1 MFESSH
7 VEGGVKRKR
16 LSEGQ
21 DPIRFTWI
29 LINYVSLSFDRSLLL
44 YIIKNKNFI
53 VSLSLREKD
62 VLRRLQKQNKQTSK
76 QKQK

>member
-62 VLRRLQKQNKQTSK
+62 VLRRFQKQNKQTSK
-76 QKQK
+76 EKQK